1 MLFVIWST
9 RRDKNKIYIVYV
21 ITQPVSNNEYFLIKP
36 SKIYISYIQKKNI
49 QRQIQ
54 GREGFPLFLD
64 RTETRRAE
72 KFFLE
77 TASPLP
83 ALSKGLD
90 GRASPLLSGSWSGTD
105 IDFFFEI
112 RVHFPHYL

>member
-36 SKIYISYIQKKNI
+36 SKIYIYHISKKKYTAADP
-49 QRQIQ
+49 
-54 GREGFPLFLD
+54 GEGFPLFLD
-64 RTETRRAE
+64 QTETRRAE

-77 TASPLP
+77 TAPPPPLP
-83 ALSKGLD
+83 YLRVWMAEPPRFSQGLD
-90 GRASPLLSGSWSGTD
+90 PAL
-105 IDFFFEI
+105 I
-112 RVHFPHYL
+112 